1 MHSLLI
7 LDGFRISVFSIV
19 LVLVM
24 VHGPL
29 IEVAAGFRRKL
40 DGCDVQLW
48 SEAQTLDLFVFIF
61 LLESLS
67 VLFVFGGVAVHDVSS
82 LLSVHSK
89 CAPVQVSTPCAY
101 SWLMSWSYLSLDAA
115 LAFYFMLA
123 VYVILPIL

>member
-7 LDGFRISVFSIV
+7 LDGFRISVFSIM

-29 IEVAAGFRRKL
+29 IEVAASFRRKL
-40 DGCDVQLW
+40 DRCDVQLW
-48 SEAQTLDLFVFIF
+48 CEAQTLDLFVFIF
-61 LLESLS
+61 FLESLS
-67 VLFVFGGVAVHDVSS
+67 VLFVFGGVAVHDVGS

-89 CAPVQVSTPCAY
+89 CALVQVSTPCAY
-101 SWLMSWSYLSLDAA
+101 SWLMSWSYLSLDAP

-123 VYVILPIL
+123 VFVILPIL